1 MENTNKHNRTDSME
15 IAVLEKI
22 RTDELSMHSK
32 TYFYARVVFAV
43 VVAAVVFCVSAFL
56 FGFIIFML
64 LASGRSLLL
73 GFGGRGIL
81 FFFETFPWLIF
92 VGDIILIFLL
102 ERLLRQFKFAYR
114 SPMVYLLGGLIIL
127 SAVAGYSLT
136 KVTSFSPYAQP
147 AQGNG
152 PSMGVFNTARRAPRP
167 DNGVCRC
174 TITAI
179 DGSELSVIDTE
190 NNDQPLTVVLP
201 QDNSHVHS
209 DGLVVGE
216 KVFIAGDIRDGILY
230 AFGLH
235 PVAPTEPAFP
245 QPM

>member
-1 MENTNKHNRTDSME
+1 MENTNEHNRTDSME
-15 IAVLEKI
+15 LTVLEKI

-32 TYFYARVVFAV
+32 TYFYSRVAFAV

-92 VGDIILIFLL
+92 IGDIILIFLL
-102 ERLLRQFKFAYR
+102 ERMLRQFKFAYR
-114 SPMVYLLGGLIIL
+114 SPTVYLLGGLIIL
-127 SAVAGYSLT
+127 SAFAGYGLT
-136 KVTSFSPYAQP
+136 QVTSFSPYAP
-147 AQGNG
+147 AANG
-152 PSMGVFNTARRAPRP
+152 PSMGVFNTARRAPRA

-190 NNDQPLTVVLP
+190 NNDQPLTVILP
-201 QDNSHVHS
+201 DNNPHVHS
-209 DGLVVGE
+209 DGLIVGE
-216 KVFIAGDIRDGILY
+216 KVFIAGDIKGGILY